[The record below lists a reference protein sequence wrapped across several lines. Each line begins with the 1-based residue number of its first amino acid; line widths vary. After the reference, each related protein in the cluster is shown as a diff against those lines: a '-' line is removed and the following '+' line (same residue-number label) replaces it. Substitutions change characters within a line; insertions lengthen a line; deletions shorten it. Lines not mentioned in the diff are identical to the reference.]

1 MEVLK
6 RTHGVEKEQ
15 ERLDLRVIN
24 SDTIE
29 KDVVR
34 TLEGS
39 FRGRIQW
46 HLTERIRQAA
56 RRLVGIPGRGG
67 DKWQVISL
75 DEILD
80 EKCEDGKTWMRRVYA
95 PARGQ
100 IMLGLLPAG
109 ETLGTDIKEPTPEE
123 EGLEHESDDDSTK
136 ERKINGI
143 VLKEPPEWGG
153 RWWLDDAGKVHQAT
167 NTKRP
172 QRDPTVWQQDT
183 AGTSTLLGGKWAEN
197 QRTKL
202 RQRLKKATGWSNLL
216 SENKK
221 TIDTLASERIK
232 QLGL

>member
-15 ERLDLRVIN
+15 ERLDLRVVP

-34 TLEGS
+34 TWEGS
-39 FRGRIQW
+39 FKGRIQW

-67 DKWQVISL
+67 DKWQVIAL
-75 DEILD
+75 EEAPD
-80 EKCEDGKTWMRRVYA
+80 EKSEDGKTWVRRVYA

-100 IMLGLLPAG
+100 IMLGLVRAG

-123 EGLEHESDDDSTK
+123 AGLENDSDDNNTK

-167 NTKRP
+167 DTKRP
-172 QRDPTVWQQDT
+172 QRDRTVWQQDT
-183 AGTSTLLGGKWAEN
+183 AGTSTLLGGKWADN

-202 RQRLKKATGWSNLL
+202 RRHPKKATGWSNLL

-232 QLGL
+232 QLRL